1 MTTRP
6 RREGTGTGL
15 VLYYGMDYPCLKAAE
30 SYAGMVVMQPY
41 HPAVANGHYGA
52 IFPRAERY
60 LYYNPVKTYGESST
74 LVFGPEGNPP
84 FPSAAAPTVESHGK
98 AEPSQGLTVEQ
109 WLGAQ
114 DKLRHK
120 KLTEAAQLMGLPGVS
135 GLFVDDTDH
144 WLGAEQDHR
153 YEKGL
158 ALLKQVAHIAAN
170 RLILNRG
177 FRFWPMLAK
186 AKALSAVVLENIS
199 PSDIAH
205 WAELGRSQELSWLKA
220 QLSSNLPALQSS
232 QGGASYAAGVP
243 VFGLSYKPKLSD
255 SPASQGA
262 RQAAPAAVKAD
273 YEALARLLERHVTE
287 YIYSNAQLDRWPEPF
302 QVEG

>member
-6 RREGTGTGL
+6 MQKRTGL

-30 SYAGMVVMQPY
+30 RYSGMVVLQSY
-41 HPAVANGHYGA
+41 HPAVASGHYAA

-84 FPSAAAPTVESHGK
+84 FPGAMPKGEDAAS
-98 AEPSQGLTVEQ
+98 SLTVEQ

-120 KLTEAAQLMGLPGVS
+120 KLTEAAQLMGLQGVS

-144 WLGAEQDHR
+144 WLGADQEHR

-158 ALLKQVAHIAAN
+158 NLLQQVAHLASE

-186 AKALSAVVLENIS
+186 AGALRAVVLENMGL
-199 PSDIAH
+199 SDINH
-205 WAELGRSQELSWLKA
+205 WAELGRVQELSWLKA
-220 QLSSNLPALQSS
+220 QLSSNLPALHRTKAEARSAPKS
-232 QGGASYAAGVP
+232 AVP
-243 VFGLSYKPKLSD
+243 VFALSYKPEPREAKGMATAQVAGD
-255 SPASQGA
+255 S
-262 RQAAPAAVKAD
+262 AVKTD
-273 YEALARLLERHVTE
+273 YEALTALLERYVTE
-287 YIYSNAQLDRWPEPF
+287 YIYSNAQLDCWPEPF
-302 QVEG
+302 QAEG